1 MHFRTLPRY
10 FGHYVDG
17 KLFERKKKKK
27 KSHLP
32 ICSSCNYP
40 FLACLLLFLI
50 RTIRIIMTDSTHV
63 LIILSMYTSSCLC
76 ERLKYVNLLNA
87 LRHRLCQ
94 TFINGLL
101 QLPKLQLT
109 ANVCDVQ
116 KQSLF
121 ILLMVISLFRNLK

>member
-1 MHFRTLPRY
+1 
-10 FGHYVDG
+10 
-17 KLFERKKKKK
+17 
-27 KSHLP
+27 
-32 ICSSCNYP
+32 
-40 FLACLLLFLI
+40 
-50 RTIRIIMTDSTHV
+50 MTDPTHV

-76 ERLKYVNLLNA
+76 ERLKSVNLLNA

-101 QLPKLQLT
+101 QLPKLQLA